1 MDYETTMAALK
12 RLKVEIGSLACAG
25 CGKEHNCGVH
35 GCAIIRDALEHMEA
49 ARQTVETL
57 DRFADQLER
66 ELKDERRYLANSEQ
80 ARAELGQRMADTM
93 QKFESKLKV
102 LESELRDER
111 YRHDRLQ
118 DFEVAEAKELAQ
130 LKALLAAGTNVGKF
144 RTMTDEEWADTLIR
158 IARSSDETV
167 ALFALW
173 CDDNGACQTDQV
185 CNDDRHRDCVLR
197 WLRSPAKEEQ
207 WAGL

>member
-1 MDYETTMAALK
+1 MDYETTMEALK
-12 RLKVEIGSLACAG
+12 RLKVETGSLACSG

-49 ARQTVETL
+49 AREKVEVL
-57 DRFADQLER
+57 DRYANQLEL
-66 ELKDERRYLANSEQ
+66 EQKDWQGYLMKSEQ

-118 DFEVAEAKELAQ
+118 DFEVAEAEELSR

-158 IARSSDETV
+158 IARSGDENV

-173 CDDNGACQTDQV
+173 CDDNGACQADQA

-207 WAGL
+207 WASL